1 VLLHGFTG
9 YLLWKLYSRKPRN
22 NLELKLQFSKL
33 TTVQNYEN
41 NSAENY
47 PQPLHNQPLTESSL
61 PPSPN
66 NPPWNSLAAFGVW
79 ILSIL
84 FIAVIPTIGIIV
96 YAASNGMSIT
106 SPDFGAAIQ
115 KDATAIV
122 VNIALVIPAHILT
135 IAVAW
140 AVITRFNKYSFTEMV
155 GWKWG
160 GFNILYIVLIVI
172 GFYVLAGILTW
183 QFGEQ
188 EHDLT
193 KILKSSRN
201 AVYFVAFM
209 ATFTAPL
216 VEETIYR
223 GVLYS
228 AFQRTFG
235 IPLAVVA
242 VTALFAGV
250 HFVQYWNSPVALFMV
265 TLLSLVLTLIRVKS
279 DNLLPCIILHTI
291 FNGVQALL
299 LIVEPYINKNEV
311 QAFIHSVK

>member
-1 VLLHGFTG
+1 M
-9 YLLWKLYSRKPRN
+9 
-22 NLELKLQFSKL
+22 
-33 TTVQNYEN
+33 QNYEN
-41 NSAENY
+41 NSAETF
-47 PQPLHNQPLTESSL
+47 PHPLQNQVSDNELL

-66 NPPWNSLAAFGVW
+66 NPPWNSAAAFGVW
-79 ILSIL
+79 ILSII
-84 FIAVIPTIGIIV
+84 FIAVIPTVGLII
-96 YAASNGMSIT
+96 YAISKGMQVT
-106 SPDFGAAIQ
+106 SPDFAASIQ
-115 KDATAIV
+115 NDAAAIV

-160 GFNILYIVLIVI
+160 GFNIFYIILTVI
-172 GFYVLAGILTW
+172 GFYVLAAILTSY
-183 QFGEQ
+183 FGEQ
-188 EHDLT
+188 EHELT

-223 GVLYS
+223 GILYS

-235 IPLAVVA
+235 IPLAVIA

-250 HFVQYWNSPVALFMV
+250 HFVQYWNSPVALLLV
-265 TLLSLVLTLIRVKS
+265 TLLSLALTLIRVKS
-279 DNLLPCIILHTI
+279 GNLLPCIVLHTI

-299 LIVEPYINKNEV
+299 LIIEPYYSK
-311 QAFIHSVK
+311 

>member
-1 VLLHGFTG
+1 M
-9 YLLWKLYSRKPRN
+9 
-22 NLELKLQFSKL
+22 ELKFLFSKL

-41 NSAENY
+41 NSADNF
-47 PQPLHNQPLTESSL
+47 PHPSHNQALSGDSL

-66 NPPWNSLAAFGVW
+66 NPPWNSLTAFGVW
-79 ILSIL
+79 ILSII
-84 FIAVIPTIGIIV
+84 FIAVIPAIGLVIYSI
-96 YAASNGMSIT
+96 SKGMQVT
-106 SPDFGAAIQ
+106 SPDFAASIQ
-115 KDATAIV
+115 SDPAAIV

-140 AVITRFNKYSFTEMV
+140 AVITRFNKYSFAEMV

-160 GFNILYIVLIVI
+160 GFNIFYIILVVV
-172 GFYVLAGILTW
+172 GFYALAGVLTW

-188 EHDLT
+188 EHELT

-223 GVLYS
+223 GILYS

-250 HFVQYWNSPVALFMV
+250 HFLQYWNSPVALLMV
-265 TLLSLVLTLIRVKS
+265 TLLSLALTLVRVKS
-279 DNLLPCIILHTI
+279 NNLLPCIVLHTI

-299 LIVEPYINKNEV
+299 LIFEPYVAK
-311 QAFIHSVK
+311 

>member
-1 VLLHGFTG
+1 M
-9 YLLWKLYSRKPRN
+9 
-22 NLELKLQFSKL
+22 
-33 TTVQNYEN
+33 QNYEN
-41 NSAENY
+41 NSAETF
-47 PQPLHNQPLTESSL
+47 PHPLHNQALTEDSL

-66 NPPWNSLAAFGVW
+66 NPPWNSLTAFGVW

-84 FIAVIPTIGIIV
+84 FIAVIPTAGIVV
-96 YAASNGMSIT
+96 YAISNGMQIT
-106 SPDFGAAIQ
+106 SPDFGATIQ

-140 AVITRFNKYSFTEMV
+140 AVITRFNKYSFTEMT

-160 GFNILYIVLIVI
+160 GFNILYIILTVI
-172 GFYVLAGILTW
+172 GFYVLMGALTSY
-183 QFGEQ
+183 FGEQ

-193 KILKSSRN
+193 AILKSSRT
-201 AVYFVAFM
+201 AVYFVAIM

-223 GVLYS
+223 GILYS

-235 IPLAVVA
+235 VPLAVVA

-250 HFVQYWNSPVALFMV
+250 HFWQYRNSPVALFMV

-279 DNLLPCIILHTI
+279 DNLLPCIVLHTI

-299 LIVEPYINKNEV
+299 LIVEPYITKSETP
-311 QAFIHSVK
+311 AFIHFIK